1 MDSDFLKGTLVFLL
15 AGGQGERLY
24 PLTKDRSKP
33 AVPFGGIYRIIDFS
47 LSNCLNS
54 DLRKIIVLTQYKSLS
69 LDRHIKTAWNLM
81 SREMDYYIDVV
92 PPQQRIDNN
101 WYGGTADAIF
111 QNVYVI
117 EMERPDYVLILSG
130 DHVYKMDYRKMLQ
143 YHIDRDADMT
153 IAAAEIGLEEA
164 TRFGVLAVNS
174 ENRVIGFDEKPG
186 NPRPV
191 PDKPGVAAKIFNTI
205 CDSTYRRQEEVLAL
219 ARKVEAIVVVGG
231 KGSGN
236 TRRLARISEE
246 AGVPTFHVETEKDL
260 DLQALSGYA
269 VIGVTAGASTPNWL
283 ILRVVDRIHELRGR
297 GGAASRAEMLGRL
310 AAISYLLLG
319 FGAGCLTYASVLLQ
333 GLPLELSS
341 VFIAALYVFSMHVL
355 NRLADKASENFNQ
368 PGRSEFY
375 RRYGTWMVS
384 AGIASAVLA
393 LALAWFEGLFPF
405 LLLLAISALGM
416 IYNLRLLPGRSRS
429 RFHYQK
435 LKDLPGS
442 KTLLVALAWG
452 VVTSLLPPL
461 AQEGRLLPATLV
473 AFLYSSI
480 LVFVR
485 STLYDFKDIQ
495 GDLMVG
501 KETIPIVLGQE
512 KTETLVVLLLI
523 FLGAALTAAATLE
536 WTTSLASVLL
546 ISLGY
551 VVSYYYLYRQKI
563 TAWGFLFEWAVD
575 GSFIFAGFL
584 AFLWAMA

>member
-191 PDKPGVAAKIFNTI
+191 PDKPGVAFVSMGVYAFKTSKLVQYVSDDHRLEGSNDFGKDIIPRIFQSEKVFTYDYVKHEGDRAYWRDIGTLRSYYEANMDLISVSPRLNLYDRDWSIRTYMEQSPPAKMVF
-205 CDSTYRRQEEVLAL
+205 DDGERR
-219 ARKVEAIVVVGG
+219 
-231 KGSGN
+231 
-236 TRRLARISEE
+236 
-246 AGVPTFHVETEKDL
+246 
-260 DLQALSGYA
+260 GYA
-269 VIGVTAGASTPNWL
+269 VNSIISNGAIISGSAVYRSIISPGVKVNSYCEIHDSIIMNW
-283 ILRVVDRIHELRGR
+283 
-297 GGAASRAEMLGRL
+297 
-310 AAISYLLLG
+310 
-319 FGAGCLTYASVLLQ
+319 ASVGRHCKIKNAIVDKYIQ
-333 GLPLELSS
+333 IPEGEAIGYDLEKDRARFT
-341 VFIAALYVFSMHVL
+341 VTG
-355 NRLADKASENFNQ
+355 E
-368 PGRSEFY
+368 
-375 RRYGTWMVS
+375 
-384 AGIASAVLA
+384 GI
-393 LALAWFEGLFPF
+393 
-405 LLLLAISALGM
+405 
-416 IYNLRLLPGRSRS
+416 
-429 RFHYQK
+429 
-435 LKDLPGS
+435 
-442 KTLLVALAWG
+442 
-452 VVTSLLPPL
+452 VV
-461 AQEGRLLPATLV
+461 
-473 AFLYSSI
+473 
-480 LVFVR
+480 
-485 STLYDFKDIQ
+485 
-495 GDLMVG
+495 
-501 KETIPIVLGQE
+501 IP
-512 KTETLVVLLLI
+512 K
-523 FLGAALTAAATLE
+523 
-536 WTTSLASVLL
+536 
-546 ISLGY
+546 
-551 VVSYYYLYRQKI
+551 R
-563 TAWGFLFEWAVD
+563 FLF
-575 GSFIFAGFL
+575 
-584 AFLWAMA
+584 